1 MLFNSPVF
9 IFAFLPIVLLGF
21 YSLARWNARAAAG
34 WLALSSFVFYGWWN
48 PAFLIILSGS
58 ILFNFAVSVVLRAVA
73 DQPRGR
79 NLVLAFGVTTDLLVL
94 FYYKYLAYVISVF
107 ASLGLSSSAPP
118 SIILPLGLSF
128 FTFTQIGYLVD
139 CAQGE
144 AREKGFVEYIL
155 FVSFFPHLIAGPIL
169 HHREIMPQFAR
180 VETYEFRWASLAT
193 GSAIFFLGL
202 AKKVVLADSLIGPVN
217 SGFLHPAQLGVAD
230 SWLTAIGY
238 SLQLYF
244 DFSAYSDMAIGLA
257 YMFNVRFPLNF
268 NSPYKSRSIIEFWQR
283 WHMTL
288 TRYLTL
294 YVYNPLAIYIA
305 RRRARIAGPGTSLPR
320 GQKTLSAFVPSIVF
334 PTFTTM
340 LIAGIWH
347 GAGFQ
352 FVIFGLL
359 HGFYLIVNHAWRMFG
374 PARSKAKGPKVES
387 WLAVILQTSL
397 TYMAV
402 VIADIFFRA
411 TSVNN
416 AVAVISGMLGFGAGG
431 ADTAWTGRNLLSLV
445 LCGMIAF
452 GTPNIYQLMRGYPVA
467 LGHVK
472 PVSDLLPRWQPSRGW
487 AIGMGIVAAFAI
499 ANLWNVSEFI
509 YFQF

>member
-1 MLFNSPVF
+1 MLFNSPIF
-9 IFAFLPIVLLGF
+9 LFAFLPTVLLG
-21 YSLARWNARAAAG
+21 YYVLGQRNARAAVL
-34 WLALSSFVFYGWWN
+34 WLTASSFVFYGWWN
-48 PAFLIILSGS
+48 PAFVLILAGS
-58 ILFNFAVSVVLRAVA
+58 ILFNFTVSVLLHASA
-73 DQPRGR
+73 DRRRRR
-79 NLVLAFGVTTDLLVL
+79 NLVLAFGVATDLLVL
-94 FYYKYLAYVISVF
+94 FYYKYLAYLIGVV
-107 ASLGLSSSAPP
+107 AGLGLTSATPP
-118 SIILPLGLSF
+118 SILLPLGLSF
-128 FTFTQIGYLVD
+128 FTFTQIGFLID

-144 AREKGFVEYIL
+144 AHERGFIEYLL

-180 VETYEFRWASLAT
+180 PELCQFRWASLAT

-202 AKKVVLADSLIGPVN
+202 AKKVVLADSLIGPIG
-217 SGFLHPAQLGVAD
+217 SGFSHPAELGVTDA
-230 SWLTAIGY
+230 WLTAVGY

-294 YVYNPLAIYIA
+294 YVYNPLAIHIA
-305 RRRARIAGPGTSLPR
+305 RRRAMRAGTNASIPR
-320 GQKTLSAFVPSIVF
+320 SKKTLSAFVPSIVV
-334 PTFTTM
+334 PTLTTM

-347 GAGFQ
+347 GAGLQ
-352 FVIFGLL
+352 FVIFGFL
-359 HGFYLIVNHAWRMFG
+359 HGFYLIVNHAWRLFG
-374 PARSKAKGPKVES
+374 PARSKAERS
-387 WLAVILQTSL
+387 WIGSWSTALLQTSL

-402 VIADIFFRA
+402 IVADIFFRA
-411 TSVNN
+411 TSAANG
-416 AVAVISGMLGFGAGG
+416 VALLSGMLGFGSGL
-431 ADTAWTGRNLLSLV
+431 ADSLWTDKNLVTLV

-452 GTPNIYQLMRGYPVA
+452 CAPNVYQLMRGYEVA
-467 LGHVK
+467 LGQPK
-472 PVSDLLPRWQPSRGW
+472 PVGDLMPRWRPSPAW
-487 AIGMGIVAAFAI
+487 AVGMGIVAAFAI

>member
-1 MLFNSPVF
+1 MASSP
-9 IFAFLPIVLLGF
+9 
-21 YSLARWNARAAAG
+21 
-34 WLALSSFVFYGWWN
+34 
-48 PAFLIILSGS
+48 
-58 ILFNFAVSVVLRAVA
+58 
-73 DQPRGR
+73 
-79 NLVLAFGVTTDLLVL
+79 
-94 FYYKYLAYVISVF
+94 
-107 ASLGLSSSAPP
+107 ASDFSSSTPP

-144 AREKGFVEYIL
+144 AREKGFVEYVL

-202 AKKVVLADSLIGPVN
+202 TKKVGDSSRIPSSVRSIVVSYIPHN
-217 SGFLHPAQLGVAD
+217 SASPIRGSRLSDTRCSSLRFL
-230 SWLTAIGY
+230 
-238 SLQLYF
+238 
-244 DFSAYSDMAIGLA
+244 AYSDMAIGLA
-257 YMFNVRFPLNF
+257 FMFNVRFPLNF

-340 LIAGIWH
+340 LVAGIGH

-374 PARSKAKGPKVES
+374 PARSKVKGPRVEFC
-387 WLAVILQTSL
+387 ACQ
-397 TYMAV
+397 
-402 VIADIFFRA
+402 
-411 TSVNN
+411 
-416 AVAVISGMLGFGAGG
+416 
-431 ADTAWTGRNLLSLV
+431 
-445 LCGMIAF
+445 
-452 GTPNIYQLMRGYPVA
+452 
-467 LGHVK
+467 
-472 PVSDLLPRWQPSRGW
+472 
-487 AIGMGIVAAFAI
+487 
-499 ANLWNVSEFI
+499 
-509 YFQF
+509 